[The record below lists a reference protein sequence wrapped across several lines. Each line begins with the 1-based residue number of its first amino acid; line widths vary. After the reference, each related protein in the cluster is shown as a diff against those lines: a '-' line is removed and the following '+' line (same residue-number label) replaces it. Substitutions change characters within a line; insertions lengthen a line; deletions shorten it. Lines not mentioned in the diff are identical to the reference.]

1 MYTDDVNVDVT
12 RIASKMPLY
21 DCLSNTDIIIHIQ
34 QTEATQ
40 KFRNNVI
47 VKKHCSRMIRA
58 QRPSP
63 TLVRLCYV
71 MLSC

>member
-1 MYTDDVNVDVT
+1 MKTIQPEV
-12 RIASKMPLY
+12 PE
-21 DCLSNTDIIIHIQ
+21 Q

-47 VKKHCSRMIRA
+47 VKKHFSRMIRA

-63 TLVRLCYV
+63 TLVVHVYV
-71 MLSC
+71 MLC